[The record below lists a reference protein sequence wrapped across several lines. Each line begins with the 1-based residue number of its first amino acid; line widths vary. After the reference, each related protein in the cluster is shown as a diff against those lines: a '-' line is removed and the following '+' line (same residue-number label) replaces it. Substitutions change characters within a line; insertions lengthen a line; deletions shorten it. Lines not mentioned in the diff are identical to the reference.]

1 VQKGKQIF
9 IMHEE
14 NFTRE
19 KNTSRLFFLI
29 ISRVVITSFFLG
41 ITVFMDIKRQS
52 FTILQTTINF
62 FYFIAAAVYVFSV
75 IYILLF
81 KFGEKIK
88 NNLYIQIT
96 VDIIVTTIL
105 IFMFGNTQIDYSLF
119 YTLIIIYS
127 VIFIGRKGGMIVAS
141 AASIFYGLLLDLEFY
156 KLIPSVSFIKYEYE
170 INAADALTNVMVHIV
185 SFYVLAFLVSFA
197 VEQEK
202 KAISL
207 LKEKESAFNQLDLLF
222 RSIIES
228 VDTGVMTIDLNGR
241 IKTFN
246 RAAEEIT
253 GLKFSVIKNDL
264 LENIFP
270 EFMPLFEKKELPES
284 LRNRMDVKIK
294 GGIGNNIHLGCS
306 ISSLKDRNEE
316 QIGHIIIFQDLT
328 EIKQMEEKL
337 EKSRKLALIGE
348 MAAGLAHEMRNPLAA
363 ISGSIELLMKGLEF
377 KGTNRRLMG
386 IILRGTDQLENLVR
400 DFLSLARP
408 VPVLREL
415 IDINEVVEEVLE
427 HIKVSKSW
435 TDKIEVIKV
444 FSDDVRAYANKEQ
457 VRQIINNLVL
467 NAVQAMEEGGVL
479 SFETKLDELDENKQ
493 YAQIKVSDTGCG
505 IKETDL
511 NKIFET
517 FFTNKEKGIGLG
529 LPIVNH
535 IVEGYNGKIKIESV
549 ANKGTICYV
558 WLPIE
563 SRIHSRT

>member
-1 VQKGKQIF
+1 
-9 IMHEE
+9 MHEE
-14 NFTRE
+14 NFTKE
-19 KNTSRLFFLI
+19 KNTRRLFFLI

-41 ITVFMDIKRQS
+41 ITIFMDIRRQS

-62 FYFIAAAVYVFSV
+62 FYFIAAAVYLFSV

-96 VDIIVTTIL
+96 VDILVTTIL

-141 AASIFYGLLLDLEFY
+141 ASSIFYGLLLDLEFY

-253 GLKFSVIKNDL
+253 GFKFSVIKNDL

-284 LRNRMDVKIK
+284 LRSRMDVKIK
-294 GGIGNNIHLGCS
+294 AGMRKNIHLGCS
-306 ISSLKDRNEE
+306 ISSLKDRNEQ

-328 EIKQMEEKL
+328 EIKQMEENL

-408 VPVLREL
+408 VPALREL
-415 IDINEVVEEVLE
+415 VNINEVVEEVLE

-444 FSDDVRAYANKEQ
+444 FADDIRAYANKEQ
-457 VRQIINNLVL
+457 IRQIINNLVL
-467 NAVQAMEEGGVL
+467 NAIQAMEEGGVL

-549 ANKGTICYV
+549 VNKGTICYV

>member
-1 VQKGKQIF
+1 
-9 IMHEE
+9 MHEE
-14 NFTRE
+14 TFTKE
-19 KNTSRLFFLI
+19 KNTRRLFFLI

-41 ITVFMDIKRQS
+41 MTIFMDIRKQS

-62 FYFIAAAVYVFSV
+62 FYFIAAAVYLFSV

-81 KFGEKIK
+81 KFEEKIK

-96 VDIIVTTIL
+96 ADIIVTTIL
-105 IFMFGNTQIDYSLF
+105 VFMFGNTQIDYSLF

-141 AASIFYGLLLDLEFY
+141 TASIFYGLILDLEFY

-170 INAADALTNVMVHIV
+170 INAADTLTNVMVHII

-202 KAISL
+202 KAIVL

-228 VDTGVMTIDLNGR
+228 VDTGVMTIDLNRR

-253 GLKFSVIKNDL
+253 GFKFAVIKNDL
-264 LENIFP
+264 LGNIIP
-270 EFMPLFEKKELPES
+270 EFMPLFEKNELPES
-284 LRNRMDVKIK
+284 LRNRMDVKIN
-294 GGIGNNIHLGCS
+294 GGMGNNIHLGCS
-306 ISSLKDRNEE
+306 ISSLSSLKDRDEKK
-316 QIGHIIIFQDLT
+316 IGHIIIFQDLT

-408 VPVLREL
+408 VPALRGL
-415 IDINEVVEEVLE
+415 VDINEVVEEVLE

-435 TDKIEVIKV
+435 TDNIEVIKV

-535 IVEGYNGKIKIESV
+535 IVEGYNGKIKIESMV
-549 ANKGTICYV
+549 NKGTICYV

>member
-1 VQKGKQIF
+1 
-9 IMHEE
+9 MHEE
-14 NFTRE
+14 TFTKE
-19 KNTSRLFFLI
+19 KNTRRLFFLI

-41 ITVFMDIKRQS
+41 MTIFMDISRQS

-62 FYFIAAAVYVFSV
+62 FYFIAAAVYLFSV
-75 IYILLF
+75 FYILLF
-81 KFGEKIK
+81 KFGKNIK
-88 NNLYIQIT
+88 SNLYIQIT

-141 AASIFYGLLLDLEFY
+141 ASSIFYGLLLDLEFY
-156 KLIPSVSFIKYEYE
+156 KLIPSLSFIRYEYE

-185 SFYVLAFLVSFA
+185 SFYVLALLVSFA

-253 GLKFSVIKNDL
+253 GLKFNVIENDL
-264 LENIFP
+264 FENIFP
-270 EFMPLFEKKELPES
+270 EFMSLFKKKDLPES
-284 LRNRMDVKIK
+284 VRNRMDIKIK
-294 GGIGNNIHLGCS
+294 GGMGNNINLGCS
-306 ISSLKDRNEE
+306 ISSLKDRNEQ

-328 EIKQMEEKL
+328 EIRQMEENL

-348 MAAGLAHEMRNPLAA
+348 VAAGLAHEMRNPLAA
-363 ISGSIELLMKGLEF
+363 ISGSIELLKQGLEF
-377 KGTNRRLMG
+377 EGTNKRLMG
-386 IILRGTDQLENLVR
+386 IILRGKDQLENFVR

-408 VPVLREL
+408 VPALREL
-415 IDINEVVEEVLE
+415 VNINEVVEEVLE
-427 HIKVSKSW
+427 HIKIYKGW
-435 TDKIEVIKV
+435 TDKIEIIKV
-444 FSDDVRAYANKEQ
+444 FSDDVLVYANKEQ

-479 SFETKLDELDENKQ
+479 SVETKLDELDEKKK

-505 IKETDL
+505 INETDL

-549 ANKGTICYV
+549 VNKSTICYV

>member
-1 VQKGKQIF
+1 
-9 IMHEE
+9 MHEE
-14 NFTRE
+14 TFTKE
-19 KNTSRLFFLI
+19 KNTRRLFFLI

-41 ITVFMDIKRQS
+41 MTIFMDIRKQS

-62 FYFIAAAVYVFSV
+62 FYFIAAAVYLFSV

-81 KFGEKIK
+81 KFEEKIK

-96 VDIIVTTIL
+96 ADIIVTTIL
-105 IFMFGNTQIDYSLF
+105 VFMFGNTQIDYSLF

-141 AASIFYGLLLDLEFY
+141 AASIFYGLILDLEFY

-170 INAADALTNVMVHIV
+170 INAADTLTNVMVHII

-202 KAISL
+202 KAIVL

-228 VDTGVMTIDLNGR
+228 VDTGVMTIDLNRR

-253 GLKFSVIKNDL
+253 GFKFAVIKNDL
-264 LENIFP
+264 LGNIIP
-270 EFMPLFEKKELPES
+270 EFMPLFEKNELPES
-284 LRNRMDVKIK
+284 LRNRMDVKIN
-294 GGIGNNIHLGCS
+294 GGMGNNIHLGCS
-306 ISSLKDRNEE
+306 ISSLSSLKDRDEKK
-316 QIGHIIIFQDLT
+316 IGHIIIFQDLT

-408 VPVLREL
+408 VPALRGL
-415 IDINEVVEEVLE
+415 VDINEVVEEVLE

-435 TDKIEVIKV
+435 TDNIEVIKV

-535 IVEGYNGKIKIESV
+535 IVEGYNGKIKIESMV
-549 ANKGTICYV
+549 NKGTICYV

-563 SRIHSRT
+563 SRINSRT

>member
-1 VQKGKQIF
+1 
-9 IMHEE
+9 MHEE
-14 NFTRE
+14 TFTKE
-19 KNTSRLFFLI
+19 KNTRRLFFLI

-41 ITVFMDIKRQS
+41 MTIFMDIRKQS
-52 FTILQTTINF
+52 FPILQTTINF
-62 FYFIAAAVYVFSV
+62 FYFIAAAVYLFSV

-141 AASIFYGLLLDLEFY
+141 VTSIFYGLILDLEFY
-156 KLIPSVSFIKYEYE
+156 KLIPSASFIKYEYE
-170 INAADALTNVMVHIV
+170 INAADTLTNVMVHIV

-202 KAISL
+202 KAIVL

-228 VDTGVMTIDLNGR
+228 VDTGVMTIDLNRR

-253 GLKFSVIKNDL
+253 GFKFAVIKNDL
-264 LENIFP
+264 LENIIP

-294 GGIGNNIHLGCS
+294 AGMGNNIHLGCS
-306 ISSLKDRNEE
+306 ISSLSSLKDRDEKK
-316 QIGHIIIFQDLT
+316 IGHIIIFQDLT

-415 IDINEVVEEVLE
+415 VDINEVVEEVLE

-435 TDKIEVIKV
+435 TDKIKVIKV
-444 FSDDVRAYANKEQ
+444 FSDEVRAYANKEQ

-479 SFETKLDELDENKQ
+479 SFETKLDELYENKQ

-535 IVEGYNGKIKIESV
+535 IVVGYNGKIKIESV
-549 ANKGTICYV
+549 VNKGTICYV

-563 SRIHSRT
+563 SRIQSRT

>member
-1 VQKGKQIF
+1 
-9 IMHEE
+9 MHEE
-14 NFTRE
+14 TFTKE
-19 KNTSRLFFLI
+19 KNTRRLFFLI

-41 ITVFMDIKRQS
+41 MTIFMDIRKQS
-52 FTILQTTINF
+52 FPILQTTINF
-62 FYFIAAAVYVFSV
+62 FYFIAAAVYLFSV

-141 AASIFYGLLLDLEFY
+141 VASIFYGLILDLEFY
-156 KLIPSVSFIKYEYE
+156 KLIPSMSFIKYEYE
-170 INAADALTNVMVHIV
+170 INAADTLTNVMVHIV
-185 SFYVLAFLVSFA
+185 SFYILAFLVSFA

-202 KAISL
+202 KAIVL

-228 VDTGVMTIDLNGR
+228 VDTGVMTIDLNRR

-253 GLKFSVIKNDL
+253 GFKFAVIKNDL
-264 LENIFP
+264 LENIIP

-294 GGIGNNIHLGCS
+294 AGMGNNIHLGCS
-306 ISSLKDRNEE
+306 ISSLSSLKDRDEKK
-316 QIGHIIIFQDLT
+316 IGHIIIFQDLT

-415 IDINEVVEEVLE
+415 VDINEVVEEVLE

-457 VRQIINNLVL
+457 VRQVINNLVL

-535 IVEGYNGKIKIESV
+535 IVVGYNGKIKIESV
-549 ANKGTICYV
+549 VNKGTICYV

-563 SRIHSRT
+563 SRIQSRT

>member
-1 VQKGKQIF
+1 
-9 IMHEE
+9 MHEE
-14 NFTRE
+14 TFTKE
-19 KNTSRLFFLI
+19 KNTRRLFFLI

-41 ITVFMDIKRQS
+41 MTVFMDIRRQS

-62 FYFIAAAVYVFSV
+62 FYFIAAAVYLFSI

-96 VDIIVTTIL
+96 VDIIITTIL

-141 AASIFYGLLLDLEFY
+141 ASSIFYGLLLDLEFY

-185 SFYVLAFLVSFA
+185 SFYFLAFLVSFA

-222 RSIIES
+222 CSIIES

-253 GLKFSVIKNDL
+253 GLKFNVIENDL
-264 LENIFP
+264 FENIFP
-270 EFMPLFEKKELPES
+270 EFVSLFEKKELPES
-284 LRNRMDVKIK
+284 VRNRMDVKIK
-294 GGIGNNIHLGCS
+294 GGMGNNIHLGCS
-306 ISSLKDRNEE
+306 ISSLKDRNEQ

-328 EIKQMEEKL
+328 EIKQMEENL

-348 MAAGLAHEMRNPLAA
+348 VAAGLAHEMRNPLAA
-363 ISGSIELLMKGLEF
+363 ISGSIELLTQGCEF
-377 KGTNRRLMG
+377 EGTNKRLMG
-386 IILRGTDQLENLVR
+386 IILRGKDQLENFVR

-408 VPVLREL
+408 VPALREL
-415 IDINEVVEEVLE
+415 VNINEVVEEVLE
-427 HIKVSKSW
+427 HIKVYKSW
-435 TDKIEVIKV
+435 TDKIEIIKV
-444 FSDDVRAYANKEQ
+444 FSDE

-479 SFETKLDELDENKQ
+479 SIETKLDELDEKKK

-549 ANKGTICYV
+549 VNKSTICYV

>member
-1 VQKGKQIF
+1 
-9 IMHEE
+9 MHEE
-14 NFTRE
+14 TFTKE
-19 KNTSRLFFLI
+19 KNTRRLFFLI

-41 ITVFMDIKRQS
+41 MTIFMDIRKQS

-62 FYFIAAAVYVFSV
+62 FYFIAAAVYLFSV

-81 KFGEKIK
+81 KFEEKIK

-96 VDIIVTTIL
+96 ADIIVTTIL

-141 AASIFYGLLLDLEFY
+141 ASSIFYGLLLDLEFY

-170 INAADALTNVMVHIV
+170 INAADALTNVMVHII

-202 KAISL
+202 KAIVL

-228 VDTGVMTIDLNGR
+228 VDTGVMTIDLNRR

-253 GLKFSVIKNDL
+253 GFKFAVIKNDL
-264 LENIFP
+264 LGNIIP
-270 EFMPLFEKKELPES
+270 EFMPLFEKNELPES
-284 LRNRMDVKIK
+284 LRNRMDVKIN
-294 GGIGNNIHLGCS
+294 GGMGNNIHLGCS
-306 ISSLKDRNEE
+306 ISSLSSLKDRDEKK
-316 QIGHIIIFQDLT
+316 IGHIIIFQDLT

-377 KGTNRRLMG
+377 KGTNKRLMG

-408 VPVLREL
+408 VPALRGL
-415 IDINEVVEEVLE
+415 VDINEVVEEVLE

-435 TDKIEVIKV
+435 TDNIEIIKV

-535 IVEGYNGKIKIESV
+535 IVEGYNGKIKIESMV
-549 ANKGTICYV
+549 NKGTICYV

>member
-1 VQKGKQIF
+1 
-9 IMHEE
+9 MHEE
-14 NFTRE
+14 TFTKE
-19 KNTSRLFFLI
+19 KNTRRLFFLI

-41 ITVFMDIKRQS
+41 MTIFMDIRRQS
-52 FTILQTTINF
+52 FPILQTTINF
-62 FYFIAAAVYVFSV
+62 FYFIAAAVYLFSV

-105 IFMFGNTQIDYSLF
+105 IFIFGNTQIDYSLF

-141 AASIFYGLLLDLEFY
+141 VTSIFYGLILDLEFY
-156 KLIPSVSFIKYEYE
+156 KLIPSASFIKYEYE
-170 INAADALTNVMVHIV
+170 INAADTLTNVMVHIV

-202 KAISL
+202 KAIVL

-222 RSIIES
+222 HSIIES
-228 VDTGVMTIDLNGR
+228 VDTGVMTIDLNRR

-253 GLKFSVIKNDL
+253 GFKFAVIKNDL
-264 LENIFP
+264 LENIIP
-270 EFMPLFEKKELPES
+270 EFMPLFEEKELPES

-294 GGIGNNIHLGCS
+294 AGMGNNIHLGCS
-306 ISSLKDRNEE
+306 ISSLSSLKDRDEKK
-316 QIGHIIIFQDLT
+316 IGHIIIFQDLT

-363 ISGSIELLMKGLEF
+363 ISGSIELLLKGLEF

-408 VPVLREL
+408 VPALREL
-415 IDINEVVEEVLE
+415 VDINEVFEEVLE

-457 VRQIINNLVL
+457 VRQVINNLVL

-479 SFETKLDELDENKQ
+479 SFETKLDELEENKQ

-535 IVEGYNGKIKIESV
+535 IVVGYNGKIKIESV
-549 ANKGTICYV
+549 VNKGTICYV

-563 SRIHSRT
+563 SRIQSRT

>member
-1 VQKGKQIF
+1 
-9 IMHEE
+9 MHEE
-14 NFTRE
+14 TFTKE
-19 KNTSRLFFLI
+19 KNTRRLFFLI

-41 ITVFMDIKRQS
+41 MTVFMDIRRQS

-62 FYFIAAAVYVFSV
+62 FYFIAAAVYLFSI

-96 VDIIVTTIL
+96 VDIIITTIL

-141 AASIFYGLLLDLEFY
+141 ASSIFYGLLLDLEFY

-185 SFYVLAFLVSFA
+185 SFYFLAFLVSFA

-222 RSIIES
+222 CSIIES

-253 GLKFSVIKNDL
+253 GLKFNVIENDL
-264 LENIFP
+264 FENIFP
-270 EFMPLFEKKELPES
+270 EFVSLFEKKELPES
-284 LRNRMDVKIK
+284 VRNRMDVKIK
-294 GGIGNNIHLGCS
+294 GGMGNNIHLGCS
-306 ISSLKDRNEE
+306 ISSLKDRNEQ

-328 EIKQMEEKL
+328 EIKQMEENL

-348 MAAGLAHEMRNPLAA
+348 VAAGLAHEMRNPLAA
-363 ISGSIELLMKGLEF
+363 ISGSIELLTQGCEF
-377 KGTNRRLMG
+377 EGTNKRLMG
-386 IILRGTDQLENLVR
+386 IILRGKDQLENFVR

-408 VPVLREL
+408 VPALREL
-415 IDINEVVEEVLE
+415 VNINEVVEEVLE
-427 HIKVSKSW
+427 HIKVYKSW
-435 TDKIEVIKV
+435 TDKIEIIKV
-444 FSDDVRAYANKEQ
+444 FSDDVLAYANKEQ

-479 SFETKLDELDENKQ
+479 SIETKLDELDEKKK

-549 ANKGTICYV
+549 VNKSTICYV

>member
-1 VQKGKQIF
+1 
-9 IMHEE
+9 MHEE
-14 NFTRE
+14 TFTKE
-19 KNTSRLFFLI
+19 KNTRRLFFLI
-29 ISRVVITSFFLG
+29 ISRVVITTFFLG
-41 ITVFMDIKRQS
+41 MTIFMDIRRQS
-52 FTILQTTINF
+52 FPILQTTINF
-62 FYFIAAAVYVFSV
+62 FYFIAAAVYLFSV

-141 AASIFYGLLLDLEFY
+141 VTSIFYGLILDLEFY
-156 KLIPSVSFIKYEYE
+156 KLIPSMSFIKYEYE
-170 INAADALTNVMVHIV
+170 INAADTLTNVMVHIV

-202 KAISL
+202 KAIVL

-222 RSIIES
+222 HSIIES
-228 VDTGVMTIDLNGR
+228 VDTGVMTIDLNRR

-253 GLKFSVIKNDL
+253 GFKFAVIKNDL
-264 LENIFP
+264 LENIIP

-294 GGIGNNIHLGCS
+294 AGMGNNIHLGCS
-306 ISSLKDRNEE
+306 ISSLSSLKDRDEKK
-316 QIGHIIIFQDLT
+316 IGHIIIFQDLT

-363 ISGSIELLMKGLEF
+363 ISGSIELLLKGLEF

-408 VPVLREL
+408 VPALREL
-415 IDINEVVEEVLE
+415 VDINEVFEEVLE

-435 TDKIEVIKV
+435 TDKIKVIKV
-444 FSDDVRAYANKEQ
+444 FSDEVRAYANKEQ

-479 SFETKLDELDENKQ
+479 SFETKLDELYENKQ

-511 NKIFET
+511 NKIFDT

-549 ANKGTICYV
+549 VNKGTICYV

>member
-1 VQKGKQIF
+1 
-9 IMHEE
+9 MHEE
-14 NFTRE
+14 TFTKE
-19 KNTSRLFFLI
+19 KNTRRLFFLI
-29 ISRVVITSFFLG
+29 ISRVVITTFFLG
-41 ITVFMDIKRQS
+41 MTIFMDIRRQS
-52 FTILQTTINF
+52 FPILQTTINF
-62 FYFIAAAVYVFSV
+62 FYFIAAAVYLFSV

-105 IFMFGNTQIDYSLF
+105 IFIFGNTQIDYSLF

-141 AASIFYGLLLDLEFY
+141 VTSIFYGLILDLEFY
-156 KLIPSVSFIKYEYE
+156 KLIPSMSFIKYEYE
-170 INAADALTNVMVHIV
+170 INAADTLTNVMVHIV

-202 KAISL
+202 KAIVL

-222 RSIIES
+222 HSIIES
-228 VDTGVMTIDLNGR
+228 VDTGVMTIDLNRR

-253 GLKFSVIKNDL
+253 GFKFAVIKNDL
-264 LENIFP
+264 LENIIP
-270 EFMPLFEKKELPES
+270 EFMPLFEEKELPES

-294 GGIGNNIHLGCS
+294 AGMGNNIHLGCS
-306 ISSLKDRNEE
+306 ISSLSSLKDRDEKK
-316 QIGHIIIFQDLT
+316 IGHIIIFQDLT

-363 ISGSIELLMKGLEF
+363 ISGSIELLLKGLEF

-408 VPVLREL
+408 VPALREL
-415 IDINEVVEEVLE
+415 VDINEVFEEVLE

-457 VRQIINNLVL
+457 VRQVINNLVL

-479 SFETKLDELDENKQ
+479 SFETKLDELEENKQ

-511 NKIFET
+511 NKIFDT

-535 IVEGYNGKIKIESV
+535 IVAGYNGKIKIESV
-549 ANKGTICYV
+549 VNKGTICYV

>member
-1 VQKGKQIF
+1 
-9 IMHEE
+9 MHEE
-14 NFTRE
+14 TFTKE
-19 KNTSRLFFLI
+19 KNTRRLFFLI

-41 ITVFMDIKRQS
+41 MTIFMDIRRQS
-52 FTILQTTINF
+52 FPILQTTINF
-62 FYFIAAAVYVFSV
+62 FYFIAAAVYLFSV

-105 IFMFGNTQIDYSLF
+105 IFIFGNTQIDYSLF

-141 AASIFYGLLLDLEFY
+141 VTSIFYGLILDLEFY
-156 KLIPSVSFIKYEYE
+156 KLIPSMSFIKYEYE
-170 INAADALTNVMVHIV
+170 INAADTLTNVMVHIV

-202 KAISL
+202 KAIVL

-222 RSIIES
+222 HSIIES
-228 VDTGVMTIDLNGR
+228 VDTGVMTIDLNRR

-253 GLKFSVIKNDL
+253 GFKFAVIKNDL
-264 LENIFP
+264 LENIIP
-270 EFMPLFEKKELPES
+270 EFMPLFEEKELPES

-294 GGIGNNIHLGCS
+294 AGMGNNIHLGCS
-306 ISSLKDRNEE
+306 ISSLSSLKDRDEKK
-316 QIGHIIIFQDLT
+316 IGHIIIFQDLT

-363 ISGSIELLMKGLEF
+363 ISGSIELLLKGLEF

-408 VPVLREL
+408 VPALREL
-415 IDINEVVEEVLE
+415 VDINEVFEEVLE

-457 VRQIINNLVL
+457 VRQVINNLVL

-479 SFETKLDELDENKQ
+479 SFETKLDELEENKQ

-511 NKIFET
+511 NKIFDT

-535 IVEGYNGKIKIESV
+535 IVAGYNGKIKIESV
-549 ANKGTICYV
+549 VNKGTICYV

>member
-1 VQKGKQIF
+1 
-9 IMHEE
+9 
-14 NFTRE
+14 
-19 KNTSRLFFLI
+19 
-29 ISRVVITSFFLG
+29 
-41 ITVFMDIKRQS
+41 
-52 FTILQTTINF
+52 
-62 FYFIAAAVYVFSV
+62 
-75 IYILLF
+75 
-81 KFGEKIK
+81 
-88 NNLYIQIT
+88 
-96 VDIIVTTIL
+96 
-105 IFMFGNTQIDYSLF
+105 MFGNTQIDYSLF

-127 VIFIGRKGGMIVAS
+127 VIFIGRKGGLIVAS
-141 AASIFYGLLLDLEFY
+141 AASIFYGLILDLEFY

-185 SFYVLAFLVSFA
+185 SFYILALLVSFA

-202 KAISL
+202 KAIVL

-253 GLKFSVIKNDL
+253 GFRFNVIKNDL
-264 LENIFP
+264 LENIIP
-270 EFMPLFEKKELPES
+270 EFMPLFEKKDLPES
-284 LRNRMDVKIK
+284 LRNRMDVKIN
-294 GGIGNNIHLGCS
+294 GGMGNNIHLGCS
-306 ISSLKDRNEE
+306 ISSLSSVKDRNEK

-337 EKSRKLALIGE
+337 EKSRKMALIGE

-363 ISGSIELLMKGLEF
+363 ISGSIELLLKGLEF

-408 VPVLREL
+408 VPASRKLV
-415 IDINEVVEEVLE
+415 DINEVIEEVLE
-427 HIKVSKSW
+427 QIKVCKSW
-435 TDKIEVIKV
+435 TNKIEIIKV
-444 FSDDVRAYANKEQ
+444 FSENAKAYANKEQ

-479 SFETKLDELDENKQ
+479 SFETKLDELDENKL
-493 YAQIKVSDTGCG
+493 YAKIKVSDTGCG

-549 ANKGTICYV
+549 KNQGTICSV
-558 WLPIE
+558 WLPVE

>member
-1 VQKGKQIF
+1 
-9 IMHEE
+9 
-14 NFTRE
+14 
-19 KNTSRLFFLI
+19 
-29 ISRVVITSFFLG
+29 
-41 ITVFMDIKRQS
+41 
-52 FTILQTTINF
+52 
-62 FYFIAAAVYVFSV
+62 
-75 IYILLF
+75 
-81 KFGEKIK
+81 
-88 NNLYIQIT
+88 
-96 VDIIVTTIL
+96 
-105 IFMFGNTQIDYSLF
+105 
-119 YTLIIIYS
+119 
-127 VIFIGRKGGMIVAS
+127 MIVAS
-141 AASIFYGLLLDLEFY
+141 VTSIFYGLILDLEFY
-156 KLIPSVSFIKYEYE
+156 KLIPSMSFIKYEYE
-170 INAADALTNVMVHIV
+170 INAADTLTNVMVHIV

-202 KAISL
+202 KAIVL

-222 RSIIES
+222 HSIIES
-228 VDTGVMTIDLNGR
+228 VDTGVMTIDLNRR

-253 GLKFSVIKNDL
+253 GFKFAVIKNDL
-264 LENIFP
+264 LENIIP

-294 GGIGNNIHLGCS
+294 AGMGNNIHLGCS
-306 ISSLKDRNEE
+306 ISSLSSLKDRDEKK
-316 QIGHIIIFQDLT
+316 IGHIIIFQDLT

-363 ISGSIELLMKGLEF
+363 ISGSIELLLKGLEF

-408 VPVLREL
+408 VPALREL
-415 IDINEVVEEVLE
+415 VDINEVFEEVLE

-457 VRQIINNLVL
+457 VRQVINNLVL

-535 IVEGYNGKIKIESV
+535 IVAGYNGKIKIESV
-549 ANKGTICYV
+549 VNKGTICYV

>member
-1 VQKGKQIF
+1 I
-9 IMHEE
+9 
-14 NFTRE
+14 
-19 KNTSRLFFLI
+19 
-29 ISRVVITSFFLG
+29 
-41 ITVFMDIKRQS
+41 FMDIRKQS

-62 FYFIAAAVYVFSV
+62 FYFIAAAVYLFSV

-81 KFGEKIK
+81 KFEEKIK

-141 AASIFYGLLLDLEFY
+141 TASIFYGLILDLEFY

-170 INAADALTNVMVHIV
+170 MNAADTLTNVMVHIV
-185 SFYVLAFLVSFA
+185 SFYVLALLVSFA

-202 KAISL
+202 KAIVL

-253 GLKFSVIKNDL
+253 GFKFAVIKNDL
-264 LENIFP
+264 LENIIP

-284 LRNRMDVKIK
+284 VRNRMAFKIK
-294 GGIGNNIHLGCS
+294 GGRGNDIHLGGS
-306 ISSLKDRNEE
+306 ISSLKDRDEQ

-337 EKSRKLALIGE
+337 EKSRKMALIGE

-408 VPVLREL
+408 VPALREL
-415 IDINEVVEEVLE
+415 VDINEVVEEVLE

-444 FSDDVRAYANKEQ
+444 FSDDVRAYANREQ

-479 SFETKLDELDENKQ
+479 SVETALKELDGRRKYVE
-493 YAQIKVSDTGCG
+493 IKVSDTGCG

-511 NKIFET
+511 NKIFGT

-535 IVEGYNGKIKIESV
+535 IVEGYHGKIKIESV
-549 ANKGTICYV
+549 VNKGTICYV

>member
-1 VQKGKQIF
+1 
-9 IMHEE
+9 MNEE
-14 NFTRE
+14 TFTKE
-19 KNTSRLFFLI
+19 KNTRRLFFLI
-29 ISRVVITSFFLG
+29 ISRVIITSFFLG
-41 ITVFMDIKRQS
+41 ITVFMDIRRQP
-52 FTILQTTINF
+52 FAILQTTINF
-62 FYFIAAAVYVFSV
+62 FYFIAAAVYLFSV

-81 KFGEKIK
+81 KFGENIK

-96 VDIIVTTIL
+96 ADIIITTIL
-105 IFMFGNTQIDYSLF
+105 IFMFGSSQIDYSLF

-127 VIFIGRKGGMIVAS
+127 VIFIGRKGGLIVAS
-141 AASIFYGLLLDLEFY
+141 AASIFYGLILDLEFY
-156 KLIPSVSFIKYEYE
+156 KLIPSVSFIKYEYT

-185 SFYVLAFLVSFA
+185 SFYILALLVSFA

-202 KAISL
+202 KAIVL

-222 RSIIES
+222 HSIIES

-253 GLKFSVIKNDL
+253 GFKFSVIKNDL
-264 LENIFP
+264 LENIIP

-284 LRNRMDVKIK
+284 LRNRMDVKIS
-294 GGIGNNIHLGCS
+294 GGMGNNIHLGCS
-306 ISSLKDRNEE
+306 ISSLSSVKDRSEK

-337 EKSRKLALIGE
+337 EKSRKMALIGE

-363 ISGSIELLMKGLEF
+363 ISGSIELLLKGLEF

-408 VPVLREL
+408 VPASRTLV
-415 IDINEVVEEVLE
+415 DINEVIEEVLE
-427 HIKVSKSW
+427 QIKVCKSW
-435 TDKIEVIKV
+435 TNKIEIIKV
-444 FSDDVRAYANKEQ
+444 FSENAKAYANKEQ

-479 SFETKLDELDENKQ
+479 SFETKLDELDESKL
-493 YAQIKVSDTGCG
+493 YAKIKVSDTGCG

-549 ANKGTICYV
+549 KNQGTICSV
-558 WLPIE
+558 WLPVE

>member
-1 VQKGKQIF
+1 
-9 IMHEE
+9 MHEE
-14 NFTRE
+14 TFTKE
-19 KNTSRLFFLI
+19 KNTRRLFFLI

-41 ITVFMDIKRQS
+41 MTIFMDIRKQS

-62 FYFIAAAVYVFSV
+62 FYFIAAAVYLFSV

-81 KFGEKIK
+81 KFEEKIK

-96 VDIIVTTIL
+96 ADIIVTTIL
-105 IFMFGNTQIDYSLF
+105 VFMFGNTQIDYSLF

-141 AASIFYGLLLDLEFY
+141 TASIFYGLILDLEFY

-170 INAADALTNVMVHIV
+170 INAADTLTNVMVHII

-202 KAISL
+202 KAIVL

-228 VDTGVMTIDLNGR
+228 VDTGVMTIDLNRR

-253 GLKFSVIKNDL
+253 GFKFAVIKNDL
-264 LENIFP
+264 LGNIIP
-270 EFMPLFEKKELPES
+270 EFMPLFEKNELPES
-284 LRNRMDVKIK
+284 LRNRMDVKIN
-294 GGIGNNIHLGCS
+294 GGMGNNIHLGCS
-306 ISSLKDRNEE
+306 ISSLSSLKDRDEKK
-316 QIGHIIIFQDLT
+316 IGHIIIFQDLT

-408 VPVLREL
+408 VPALRGL
-415 IDINEVVEEVLE
+415 VDINEVVEEVLE

-435 TDKIEVIKV
+435 TDNIEVIKV

-535 IVEGYNGKIKIESV
+535 IVEGYHGKIKIESAV
-549 ANKGTICYV
+549 NKGTICYV

-563 SRIHSRT
+563 SRRHSRT

>member
-1 VQKGKQIF
+1 
-9 IMHEE
+9 MNEE
-14 NFTRE
+14 TFTKE
-19 KNTSRLFFLI
+19 KNTRRLFFLI
-29 ISRVVITSFFLG
+29 ISRVIITSFFLG
-41 ITVFMDIKRQS
+41 ITVFMDIRRQP
-52 FTILQTTINF
+52 FAILQTTINF
-62 FYFIAAAVYVFSV
+62 FYFIAAAVYLFSV

-81 KFGEKIK
+81 KFGENIK

-96 VDIIVTTIL
+96 ADIIITTIL
-105 IFMFGNTQIDYSLF
+105 IFMFGSSQIDYSLF

-127 VIFIGRKGGMIVAS
+127 VIFIGRKGGLIVAS
-141 AASIFYGLLLDLEFY
+141 AASIFYGLILDLEFY
-156 KLIPSVSFIKYEYE
+156 KLIPSVSFIKYEYT

-185 SFYVLAFLVSFA
+185 SFYILALLVSFA

-202 KAISL
+202 KAIVL

-222 RSIIES
+222 HSIIES

-253 GLKFSVIKNDL
+253 GFKFSVIKNDL
-264 LENIFP
+264 LENIIP
-270 EFMPLFEKKELPES
+270 EFVPLFEKKELPES
-284 LRNRMDVKIK
+284 LRNRMDVKIS
-294 GGIGNNIHLGCS
+294 GGMGNNIHLGCS
-306 ISSLKDRNEE
+306 ISSLSSVKDRSEK

-337 EKSRKLALIGE
+337 EKSRKMALIGE

-363 ISGSIELLMKGLEF
+363 ISGSIELLLKGLEF

-408 VPVLREL
+408 VPASRTLV
-415 IDINEVVEEVLE
+415 DINEVIEEVLE
-427 HIKVSKSW
+427 QIKVCKSW
-435 TDKIEVIKV
+435 TNKIEIIKV
-444 FSDDVRAYANKEQ
+444 FSENAKAYANKEQ

-479 SFETKLDELDENKQ
+479 SFETKLDELDESKL
-493 YAQIKVSDTGCG
+493 YAKIKVSDTGCG

-549 ANKGTICYV
+549 KNQGTICSV
-558 WLPIE
+558 WLPVE